1 MSKFLKATDS
11 LYFYNQVVKPESS
24 KQKIVDVSAHHTFII
39 DCSGSMW
46 GELSQIRRDLYNKI
60 STILKPSDS
69 VTIMWFSGRGQYGV
83 LLEDYH
89 VKSAISLNKV
99 RDLIEQHLT
108 PRGLTAF
115 KEPIEEMGRT
125 IERVQKRN
133 PEMLHT
139 MFFLTDGYDNQSSTS
154 EILSAIETVKELL
167 SSATIVEYGW
177 YCNKQLLNQMATA
190 VGGVHT
196 FSENFDDYEPYVE
209 KALTG
214 GQTAKRRYIKLDHMP
229 HNGVVFNIVD
239 GDIITYLPNDD
250 NEIFVSV
257 EGEVDLYY
265 LTSETPN
272 GTDLGG
278 ENYISDSVLRGDTSD
293 NIFAGLYGAAFAY
306 SRKSDYNTVSEIL
319 KYLGDAYLITEKANT
334 FGTQKINELEAKF
347 INAMNDE
354 SVRYTEGYNPDLEP
368 AEDAFCVMDMLET
381 LMSSDDNVWY
391 PRHEAFN
398 YKRTGGKAVAA
409 KSNMTDEQKEEI
421 RLLTEAGDVAA
432 LAAKMREIEE
442 NTTETLKFNF
452 DEEMPSSPFTSLTW
466 NEKRANL
473 SVLVNYKGYVNLPA
487 NDYNL
492 PEKFDTQIF
501 RNYTIIQDGII
512 HTYELPVSLTKET
525 FDTLQANGLL
535 EGETWGDGKIMV
547 LNFEK
552 LPVINRQMVSSLS
565 AEILFKK
572 SHELAKLKAANYVF
586 GQYKKRFFDGA
597 SKGFL
602 DLYGEEATAWLK
614 EIGLTANGFSPKSK
628 VEKMNEEIEV
638 NTLEVK
644 IKGLTSNP
652 TKKDFDNAEKKILAE
667 IDGLSG
673 KEELASPAI
682 REFLNF
688 EKTLD
693 GLSDDKKMSMIE
705 EWIYAKSENFR
716 KTKTALM
723 NEISKAKFLTIVG
736 KSWFQEF
743 ESREDNEMT
752 LPFDGSDITCVV
764 EDKQATIKL

>member
-1 MSKFLKATDS
+1 
-11 LYFYNQVVKPESS
+11 
-24 KQKIVDVSAHHTFII
+24 
-39 DCSGSMW
+39 
-46 GELSQIRRDLYNKI
+46 
-60 STILKPSDS
+60 
-69 VTIMWFSGRGQYGV
+69 MWFSGRGQYGV

-99 RDLIEQHLT
+99 RDLIEKHLT

-125 IERVQKRN
+125 IERVQGRN
-133 PEMLHT
+133 PDMLHT
-139 MFFLTDGYDNQSSTS
+139 MFFLTDGYDNCSTTG
-154 EILSAIETVKELL
+154 EILSAIEKVKELL

-209 KALTG
+209 KVLTG
-214 GQTAKRRYIKLDHMP
+214 GQTAKRRYIKLDHAP

-250 NEIFVSV
+250 NEIFVSA
-257 EGEVDLYY
+257 EGELDLYY
-265 LTSETPN
+265 LTSEYPS

-278 ENYISDSVLRGDTSD
+278 ENYVSDSVLRGNTSD
-293 NIFAGLYGAAFAY
+293 NVFAGLYGAAFAY

-347 INAMNDE
+347 IAAMNDE
-354 SVRYTEGYNPDLEP
+354 SVRYTQGYNPDLEP
-368 AEDAFCVMDMLET
+368 AEDAFCVMDMIET

-391 PRHEAFN
+391 PRHEAFT
-398 YKRTGGKAVAA
+398 YKRTGGKAVAKNSEISEEDKEAVKLLVENGDVDGASA
-409 KSNMTDEQKEEI
+409 KLEEI
-421 RLLTEAGDVAA
+421 KNNTVEA
-432 LAAKMREIEE
+432 
-442 NTTETLKFNF
+442 LKFNF

-466 NEKRANL
+466 NETRANL
-473 SVLVNYKGYVNLPA
+473 SVLVNYSGYVNLPA
-487 NDYNL
+487 NNYNL

-512 HTYELPVSLTKET
+512 HTYKLPVSLTKDT

-535 EGETWGDGKIMV
+535 DGETWEDGKIMV

-552 LPVINRQMVSSLS
+552 LPVINRQMVKSLS
-565 AEILFKK
+565 AEKLFKQT
-572 SHELAKLKAANYVF
+572 HELAKLKAANYVF

-614 EIGLTANGFSPKSK
+614 EIGLTAGGFSPKSK

-652 TKKDFDNAEKKILAE
+652 TKKDFENAEKKIIAE

-673 KEELASPAI
+673 KEELVAPSI
-682 REFLNF
+682 REFLSF
-688 EKTLD
+688 EKTLN
-693 GLSDDKKMSMIE
+693 GLSDEKKISIIE

-716 KTKTALM
+716 KTKTTFM

-752 LPFDGSDITCVV
+752 ILFDGSDITCTVV
-764 EDKQATIKL
+764 DKQATIKL